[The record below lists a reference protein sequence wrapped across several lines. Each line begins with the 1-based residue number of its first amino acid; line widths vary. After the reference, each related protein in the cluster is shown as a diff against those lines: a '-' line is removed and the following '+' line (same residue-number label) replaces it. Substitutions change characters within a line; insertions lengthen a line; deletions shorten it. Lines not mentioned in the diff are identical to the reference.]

1 MGAVPDRR
9 GLVHVENSRS
19 GLIRSGVRYHSG
31 MPITEFTTLPDS
43 SRVWVY
49 GADRAVDSDAAKTLL
64 SATDSFLSQWKAHG
78 VDLHSARDWSEDR
91 FLTIA
96 VDQEQEGASG
106 CSIDV
111 LFRTL
116 KGLEKQVGAGLV
128 TSGLV
133 YFRGRDGVIR
143 AVTRDEFGDLAS
155 KGDVDGD
162 TEVYD
167 LSVTTLGEW
176 RSRFKSRAAD
186 SWHASLMP
194 ERAKA

>member
-1 MGAVPDRR
+1 
-9 GLVHVENSRS
+9 
-19 GLIRSGVRYHSG
+19 
-31 MPITEFTTLPDS
+31 MPITDFSSLPDS

-49 GADRAVDSDAAKTLL
+49 GADKPISSDAADKLL
-64 SATDSFLSQWKAHG
+64 SATDAFLAQWKAHG
-78 VDLHSARDWSEDR
+78 VDLHSARDWTDDR

-116 KGLEKQVGAGLV
+116 KGLQSEIGAGLV

-133 YFRGRDGVIR
+133 YFRDRSGEIR
-143 AVTRDEFGDLAS
+143 AVTRDEFGEIAA
-155 KGDVDGD
+155 KGEVDGD
-162 TEVYD
+162 TEVFD

-176 RSRFKSRAAD
+176 RARFRSRAAN